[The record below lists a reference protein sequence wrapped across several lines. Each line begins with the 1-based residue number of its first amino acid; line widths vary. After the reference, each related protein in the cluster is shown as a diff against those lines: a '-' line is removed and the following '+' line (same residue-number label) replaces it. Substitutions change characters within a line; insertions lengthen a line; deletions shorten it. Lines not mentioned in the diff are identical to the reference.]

1 MNKDF
6 WKNSKKDAARMPDE
20 QSDKSF
26 SIMPIYYITR
36 VFFNIALSFFFIF
49 LPELLLLF
57 FGGADVVERLSFYPQ
72 FSDQVIYRCMAIVPF
87 FAFVLTFLIN
97 TYVINRISTLRF
109 DQEMTV
115 KTIIVA
121 NIICLAAWS
130 VIYWKNGEG
139 FISLDLPYMLLM
151 SYAFLFMIV
160 VGILY
165 NIGLKKTNSPKNL
178 NETT

>member
-6 WKNSKKDAARMPDE
+6 WKNSKQDAARMADE

-49 LPELLLLF
+49 LPELLLLLW
-57 FGGADVVERLSFYPQ
+57 GADVVERLSFYPQ
-72 FSDQVIYRCMAIVPF
+72 FSYQITYRCMAIVPF
-87 FAFVLTFLIN
+87 FAFILTFLIN

-121 NIICLAAWS
+121 NLICLAAWS
-130 VIYWKNGEG
+130 VIYWKYDDGI
-139 FISLDLPYMLLM
+139 FFDLPYMFLI
-151 SYAFLFMIV
+151 SYGFLFMIV
-160 VGILY
+160 VGFLY
-165 NIGLKKTNSPKNL
+165 NIGRKKPTAPK
-178 NETT
+178 T

>member
-1 MNKDF
+1 MNKYF
-6 WKNSKKDAARMPDE
+6 WKNSKKDAARMADE

-49 LPELLLLF
+49 LPELLLF
-57 FGGADVVERLSFYPQ
+57 FGGADIVERLSFYPQ
-72 FSDQVIYRCMAIVPF
+72 FSYQVTYRCMAILPF
-87 FAFVLTFLIN
+87 FAFVQTFLIN

-130 VIYWKNGEG
+130 VIYWKNDEG
-139 FISLDLPYMLLM
+139 FISFDLSYMLLM

-178 NETT
+178 KETT